1 MSEHVTR
8 YNLVIRCIDGGVMG
22 HAECSNAGQYVLWQ
36 DYQSLMRSLKE
47 QEEAN
52 LQLRLDALKDPMIR
66 EAMTEAV
73 TEGIKKAVEMGKLKP
88 TDGWKF

>member
-1 MSEHVTR
+1 MSDNVTR
-8 YNLVIRCIDGGVMG
+8 YNFVIRCLDGGVVG
-22 HAECSNAGQYVLWQ
+22 FHECSNAGQYVLWQ
-36 DYQSLMRSLKE
+36 DYQSLMRRLKE

>member
-1 MSEHVTR
+1 MNDDVTR

-36 DYQSLMRSLKE
+36 DYQSLMRRFKE

-66 EAMTEAV
+66 EAMTKAIE
-73 TEGIKKAVEMGKLKP
+73 EGIKQAVKMGKLQVP
-88 TDGWKF
+88 GAR

>member
-73 TEGIKKAVEMGKLKP
+73 TEGLKKAVEMGKIQVP
-88 TDGWKF
+88 GTR

>member
-36 DYQSLMRSLKE
+36 DYQNLLKRLKDE
-47 QEEAN
+47 EEAN
-52 LQLRLDALKDPMIR
+52 LNLRLNALKDPMIM
-66 EAMTEAV
+66 EAMTEAI

>member
-52 LQLRLDALKDPMIR
+52 LQLRLDALKDPMIVA
-66 EAMTEAV
+66 AMKEAV
-73 TEGIKKAVEMGKLKP
+73 TEGLKKAVEMGKIQVP
-88 TDGWKF
+88 GTR